1 VPDRDY
7 YEVLGVSRDA
17 DETAIK
23 KAYRRLAL
31 ESHPDRNPGDA
42 AAEARF
48 KEAAEAYAVLSDPDQ
63 RARYDRFGKAGLGS
77 QGGFHGFDQ
86 EIFAD
91 FSDILGGL
99 FGLGGM
105 FGGGRRRRGTAGRD
119 LRYDLEVEFADAV
132 RGLTTRISIPR
143 LESCDTC
150 GGKGAPPKGIETC
163 STCGGKGQVAFPQG
177 FFTIARSCRTC
188 GGAGRRIVRPCEQC
202 RGEGRVRREKTLE
215 VRIPAGVDDG
225 VQLRVSG
232 EGEGGT
238 GGAPPGDLYVVLH
251 VGQHPVLGRAGTDLL
266 AEVSI
271 TFTQAALGAE
281 LTVAGLDGDLP
292 LKIAPGTQSDTQLRL
307 KGHGVPA
314 LDGRSRG
321 DLVVTV
327 RVHTPTRLT
336 AEQRRLLTELSR
348 IEGQPPSGR
357 GLFEKVKDIFG

>member
-1 VPDRDY
+1 VSERDY

-31 ESHPDRNPGDA
+31 QNHPDRNPGDA

-48 KEAAEAYAVLSDPDQ
+48 KEAAAAYAVLSDPSK
-63 RARYDRFGKAGLGS
+63 RAHYDRFGTAGLGGH
-77 QGGFHGFDQ
+77 GGFQGFDQ

-99 FGLGGM
+99 FGLGGV
-105 FGGGRRRRGTAGRD
+105 FGGGRRRRGTVGRD

-132 RGLTTRISIPR
+132 RGLTTRISVPR
-143 LESCDTC
+143 LESCDAC
-150 GGKGAPPKGIETC
+150 GGKGAPPDGIESC
-163 STCGGKGQVAFPQG
+163 GTCGGKGQVAFQQG
-177 FFTIARSCRTC
+177 FFTIARSCRAC
-188 GGAGRRIVRPCEQC
+188 GGAGRRIVRPCERC
-202 RGEGRVRREKTLE
+202 RGEGRLKSEKTLE

-225 VQLRVSG
+225 VQLRVTG
-232 EGEGGT
+232 EGEAGT

-251 VGQHPVLGRAGTDLL
+251 VAPHPVLGRAGTDLL
-266 AEVSI
+266 AEVPI

-281 LTVAGLDGDLP
+281 LTVTGLDGELP
-292 LKIAPGTQSDTQLRL
+292 LKIAPGTQSETQLRL
-307 KGHGVPA
+307 KGQGVPA
-314 LDGRSRG
+314 LDGRGRG

-327 RVHTPTRLT
+327 RVHTPTRLN

-348 IEGQPPSGR
+348 IEGRPPSGR
-357 GLFEKVKDIFG
+357 GLFDKVKDIFG